1 MTESNSTVADLQSRW
16 HALCDLDRA
25 RAVQS
30 MRQTGMSL
38 RELASHLNCFASL
51 LSYLLRAASA
61 PAEDRELAR
70 SGEISARELVRRAVS
85 SGSRPASIARE
96 ALAFDCECAAIQ
108 ASRAIANWLDE
119 QKITDADQAK
129 VIDEARLLNVH
140 ADEIALGSLEAY
152 IPDIPLDEVIRMVR
166 PGNREPDREHSVGW
180 YSEWLGRWTAHW
192 VRDDALRFRAL
203 EIARSAL
210 VTCCTEHL

>member
-1 MTESNSTVADLQSRW
+1 
-16 HALCDLDRA
+16 
-25 RAVQS
+25 
-30 MRQTGMSL
+30 MSL

>member
-1 MTESNSTVADLQSRW
+1 
-16 HALCDLDRA
+16 
-25 RAVQS
+25 
-30 MRQTGMSL
+30 MRQAGMTL
-38 RELASHLNCFASL
+38 RELASHLNCSASL

-70 SGEISARELVRRAVS
+70 SGEISTRELVRRAVS
-85 SGSRPASIARE
+85 SGSHPASIARE

-119 QKITDADQAK
+119 QKITHADQSK

-140 ADEIALGSLEAY
+140 ADEVALGSLEAY
-152 IPDIPLDEVIRMVR
+152 IPDIPLDEVIRIVR
-166 PGNREPDREHSVGW
+166 PGGQDPDREHSVGW
-180 YSEWLGRWTAHW
+180 YSEWLGRWAAHW
-192 VRDDALRFRAL
+192 IRDDVVRSRAL

-210 VTCCTEHL
+210 LICCTELP